1 MWELWAASAKGPY
14 GVGSRK
20 GLNLTRELR
29 AGGGREAKGL
39 AGMGVSNPSPT
50 SLLCKPEDATRQ
62 LFHGA
67 LHLEPRAALLLSV
80 WGPALW
86 CMRTSPSLR
95 ETLTQHNHKK
105 GPRIIPHRDC
115 GRGQVPPAPADSPPA
130 GASGRLP
137 CAPVCGCHSC

>member
-1 MWELWAASAKGPY
+1 MASTKGPY

-20 GLNLTRELR
+20 GLNLTRELS

-50 SLLCKPEDATRQ
+50 AMLCKPEDATLQ

-67 LHLEPRAALLLSV
+67 LHLEPGAAPPLSV

-86 CMRTSPSLR
+86 CMRTSSSLR

-105 GPRIIPHRDC
+105 GPKITVAKVKFLLPQLTPRQPVLLDACPTHLC
-115 GRGQVPPAPADSPPA
+115 VAATPAN
-130 GASGRLP
+130 L
-137 CAPVCGCHSC
+137 